1 MKNMSSASGDQAATT
16 PIAYTIRS
24 AVAASGFSRSRI
36 YELIARGDVE
46 ARKDGRKT
54 LIMAASLAAYIAT
67 LPTFRDRK
75 ADRKGGASSEGGS

>member
-1 MKNMSSASGDQAATT
+1 MSTELGDQVVTT
-16 PIAYTIRS
+16 IAYTIRG

-36 YELIARGDVE
+36 YELIAQGEVE

-54 LIMAASLAAYIAT
+54 LVMAASLAAYIGK

-75 ADRKGGASSEGGS
+75 AGREGDAPKEGGS